1 MGQSV
6 LIPEEDLL
14 GKVGE
19 PVAFA
24 LLGHFI
30 DNGRKGIRSI
40 FRNRL
45 VGNVRSL
52 LWPAQRL

>member
-19 PVAFA
+19 PAAFVVVHS
-24 LLGHFI
+24 LG
-30 DNGRKGIRSI
+30 NGRKGIRSKI
-40 FRNRL
+40 PKPARGERSHLYGCGVRL
-45 VGNVRSL
+45 
-52 LWPAQRL
+52 